1 MTRKIAKVVAVFI
14 VFYLMLREFDGGP
27 SVDDDQGSPTI
38 SAPGTG
44 FREDNFSM
52 DPEGLEMVQVTMG
65 VMGSRRYNFTP
76 SLAAHLLLYGPV
88 PNSYITYLRWCLPA
102 CLT

>member
-14 VFYLMLREFDGGP
+14 VFYLMLRDFDGGP

-52 DPEGLEMVQVTMG
+52 DPGG
-65 VMGSRRYNFTP
+65 RGAGDGSGDDGSDGEQWGAADIT
-76 SLAAHLLLYGPV
+76 SLPLWLLT
-88 PNSYITYLRWCLPA
+88 SCCMA
-102 CLT
+102 QSLTVISLI